1 MENKGVLIGS
11 IVFVFAS
18 FILTIVGLVY
28 ESHKAKQMKELALSI
43 KTESKPLEVIAPRD
57 FSIYKTLVG
66 DDGREMIQI
75 PEGPFVVGSKDGDP
89 DEAPEHQ
96 AYLSTYYIDKKEV
109 TQGEYDRFTKATKKG
124 KPFIPVF
131 EDDQSK
137 ILKPELPA
145 IGMSWT
151 DAEAYCRWAGK
162 RLPTEAEWEKAVRGG
177 SESKRYPWGDR
188 LDRNMAN
195 FLADPALK
203 PTHGTTPCRSYPPN
217 DFGLFDMAGN
227 VWEWVHDWYDPRFYG
242 TGSVRN
248 PTGPPL
254 GKLRLLRGGS
264 WLVADVR
271 MLSCSYR
278 HKVPPDSYSYGIGF
292 RVACSR

>member
-124 KPFIPVF
+124 KPSCIYRDRASSIRFIPLMR
-131 EDDQSK
+131 S
-137 ILKPELPA
+137 
-145 IGMSWT
+145 GMSLSGR
-151 DAEAYCRWAGK
+151 AS
-162 RLPTEAEWEKAVRGG
+162 RLARQ
-177 SESKRYPWGDR
+177 R
-188 LDRNMAN
+188 
-195 FLADPALK
+195 
-203 PTHGTTPCRSYPPN
+203 
-217 DFGLFDMAGN
+217 
-227 VWEWVHDWYDPRFYG
+227 RFE
-242 TGSVRN
+242 
-248 PTGPPL
+248 
-254 GKLRLLRGGS
+254 
-264 WLVADVR
+264 
-271 MLSCSYR
+271 
-278 HKVPPDSYSYGIGF
+278 
-292 RVACSR
+292 